1 MKNLAESKVKKMI
14 IEHEFSENIVHFCDV
29 LDECAKAKK
38 RVDFLEVVEGKINGY
53 CLDDAID
60 EYIENPD
67 FVDENIRLAMKMMLL
82 SKRWYGA
89 KVEMDLVP
97 TMI

>member
-14 IEHEFSENIVHFCDV
+14 VEHEFCENIVHFCD
-29 LDECAKAKK
+29 DFNESAKEKK
-38 RVDFLEVVEGKINGY
+38 FVDFVEIVDGKIMGY
-53 CLDDAID
+53 CLDDDIGK
-60 EYIENPD
+60 YIENPA

-82 SKRWYGA
+82 SNRWY
-89 KVEMDLVP
+89 KVKIDMDLIP

>member
-38 RVDFLEVVEGKINGY
+38 SVDFLEVVEGKINGY